1 MNNSIYTK
9 IIHLSKREDRLSECN
24 EELKKINILKPDGI
38 YFEAKNIPTLGAK
51 GCALSHAMALSEF
64 LFKTE
69 DSFALILE
77 DDFSIRE
84 PSSFWTNLETALG
97 QSHLW
102 DVFLLGSNLAVPIQA
117 TPVESFF
124 RVINSQTAS
133 GYLLR
138 RGYAPKL
145 IECFFRSAELLS
157 SAQELPSPNKE
168 IATHIASCDQ
178 MWKELQIIDRFW
190 FSTPSIIYQRESYS
204 DIVNTKVNYGT

>member
-9 IIHLSKREDRLSECN
+9 IIHLSKREDRLLECN

-84 PSSFWTNLETALG
+84 
-97 QSHLW
+97 SHL
-102 DVFLLGSNLAVPIQA
+102 VFG
-117 TPVESFF
+117 
-124 RVINSQTAS
+124 
-133 GYLLR
+133 
-138 RGYAPKL
+138 L
-145 IECFFRSAELLS
+145 IWRL
-157 SAQELPSPNKE
+157 
-168 IATHIASCDQ
+168 H
-178 MWKELQIIDRFW
+178 
-190 FSTPSIIYQRESYS
+190 
-204 DIVNTKVNYGT
+204 